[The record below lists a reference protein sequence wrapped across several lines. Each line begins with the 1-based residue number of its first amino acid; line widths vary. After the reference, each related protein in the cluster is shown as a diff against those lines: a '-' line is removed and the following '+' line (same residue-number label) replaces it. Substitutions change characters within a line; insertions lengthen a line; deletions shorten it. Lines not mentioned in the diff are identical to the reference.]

1 MYNEGMSVRPTAFA
15 PGEFFHCFTRG
26 VDKRQIFM
34 DERDCERFQM
44 LLYTCNSSRPI
55 HISNL
60 HHTARQGLALPH
72 VLACKRGKQLVD
84 IGAYSLMPNH
94 LHLLLREIDY
104 GGISS
109 FMQKVGTGYTMYF
122 NKKYKRTGALFSGKF
137 KATHIES
144 DAHSRRVI
152 NYIHANPAELY
163 EPGWKNGIV
172 RNEANLKNKLL
183 AYPYSSLMDYEGA
196 ERPQVVLLAK
206 DAALEL
212 VDMVPSFKALISDAR
227 AFYNYEKD
235 VLSEL
240 EP

>member
-1 MYNEGMSVRPTAFA
+1 
-15 PGEFFHCFTRG
+15 
-26 VDKRQIFM
+26 
-34 DERDCERFQM
+34 M
-44 LLYTCNSSRPI
+44 LLYTCNSTRPI

-60 HHTARQGLALPH
+60 HHPARQGPALGH
-72 VLACKRGKQLVD
+72 VLACKRGERLVD
-84 IGAYSLMPNH
+84 IGAYCLMPNH

-122 NKKYKRTGALFSGKF
+122 NKKYERTGALFSGKF
-137 KATHIES
+137 KAVHIES

-152 NYIHANPAELY
+152 NYIHANSAELF
-163 EPGWKNGIV
+163 EPGWKKGVV
-172 RNEANLKNKLL
+172 RNEAKLKNRLL
-183 AYPYSSLMDYEGA
+183 TYPYSSLIDYEGA
-196 ERPQVVLLAK
+196 ERPQAVLLAK

-212 VDMVPSFKALISDAR
+212 VDTVPSFKALITDAR

-235 VLSEL
+235 LLSDL